1 MREIMS
7 KSFTPWRPEEDAIL
21 TELYHKNLTYPQIG
35 EVLGRSADA
44 VDTRRRKIGLKREFV
59 SHKSPPPDDLREM
72 ARTMNVTQLVKYY
85 GRIRSVV
92 VRWMD
97 ELKLT
102 EVLVSSSGRK
112 KSIPDNFRT
121 MAPTMTCAALMRL
134 YGSDRR
140 TVKGWLR
147 ETGIASIPK
156 AEWYAKTDTFVPDEV
171 KGDEPV
177 ARREFSGHTK
187 LIAAEAANFLRRT
200 HPSVHRADIK
210 MYEQSA
216 HTWGDIKNVPFRGI
230 NQYFVSGKGIMWL
243 DDLIAYAEAKGFKI
257 KELT

>member
-1 MREIMS
+1 MS

-21 TELYHKNLTYPQIG
+21 TELYHKNLTYPQIA
-35 EVLGRSADA
+35 EVIGRSADA

-72 ARTMNVTQLVKYY
+72 ARTMNVTQLVKHY

-102 EVLVSSSGRK
+102 EVIVSSSGRK

-140 TVKGWLR
+140 TVKGWLK

-156 AEWYAKTDTFVPDEV
+156 AEWYAKTDTFVPAEV

-177 ARREFSGHTK
+177 ARREFSSHTK

-216 HTWGDIKNVPFRGI
+216 HTWGDVKNVPFRGI

-243 DDLIAYAEAKGFKI
+243 DDLIAYAEAKGFKV
-257 KELT
+257 KELI

>member
-1 MREIMS
+1 MS

-21 TELYHKNLTYPQIG
+21 TELYHKNLTYPQIAD
-35 EVLGRSADA
+35 VLGRSADA

-72 ARTMNVTQLVKYY
+72 ARTMNVTQLVKHY

-92 VRWMD
+92 LRWMD

-102 EVLVSSSGRK
+102 EVLVSSRGRK
-112 KSIPDNFRT
+112 RSVPDNFHV

-140 TVKGWLR
+140 TVKGWLK

-156 AEWYAKTDTFVPDEV
+156 TEWYAKTDTFVPDEV

-216 HTWGDIKNVPFRGI
+216 HTWGDVKNVPFRGI
-230 NQYFVSGKGIMWL
+230 NQYFVSGKGIMWI
-243 DDLIAYAEAKGFKI
+243 DDLIAYAETKGFKI
-257 KELT
+257 KELI

>member
-1 MREIMS
+1 MS

-102 EVLVSSSGRK
+102 EVIVSSSGRK

-156 AEWYAKTDTFVPDEV
+156 SEWYAKTDTFVPDEV

>member
-1 MREIMS
+1 MS
-7 KSFTPWRPEEDAIL
+7 NSFTPWRSEEDAIL
-21 TELYHKNLTYPQIG
+21 TELYHRNLTYPQIG

-72 ARTMNVTQLVKYY
+72 ARTMNVTQLVKHY

-97 ELKLT
+97 ELQLT
-102 EVLVSSSGRK
+102 EIIVSPRGRK
-112 KSIPDNFRT
+112 SAVPDNFIA
-121 MAPTMTCAALMRL
+121 MAPTMTCAELMRL

-140 TVKGWLR
+140 TIRGWLK
-147 ETGIASIPK
+147 ETGTAPVSKTERYAQTAASIS
-156 AEWYAKTDTFVPDEV
+156 AKSEEEGGVAWRDFNGRV
-171 KGDEPV
+171 KMV
-177 ARREFSGHTK
+177 
-187 LIAAEAANFLRRT
+187 AAEAAHFLRRT
-200 HPSVHRADIK
+200 HPSVHRADIR

-216 HTWGDIKNVPFRGI
+216 HTWGDVKNVPHRGC

-243 DDLIAYAEAKGFKI
+243 DDLIAYAETKGFEI
-257 KELT
+257 KELI

>member
-1 MREIMS
+1 MS

-72 ARTMNVTQLVKYY
+72 ARTMNVTQLVKHY

-92 VRWMD
+92 LRWMD

-102 EVLVSSSGRK
+102 EVIVSSSGRK
-112 KSIPDNFRT
+112 KSVPDNFRT

-216 HTWGDIKNVPFRGI
+216 HTWGDVKNVPFRGI
-230 NQYFVSGKGIMWL
+230 NQYFVSGKGIMWI

-257 KELT
+257 KELI

>member
-1 MREIMS
+1 MS

-21 TELYHKNLTYPQIG
+21 TELYHKNLTYPQIA
-35 EVLGRSADA
+35 EVIGRSADA

-72 ARTMNVTQLVKYY
+72 ARTMNVTQLVKHY

-102 EVLVSSSGRK
+102 EVIVSSSGRK
-112 KSIPDNFRT
+112 KTIPDNFRT

-156 AEWYAKTDTFVPDEV
+156 SEWYAKTDTFVPDEV

-216 HTWGDIKNVPFRGI
+216 HTWGDVKNVPFRGI
-230 NQYFVSGKGIMWL
+230 NQYFVSGKGVMWI

-257 KELT
+257 KELI

>member
-1 MREIMS
+1 MS

-21 TELYHKNLTYPQIG
+21 TELYHKNLTYQQIA

-72 ARTMNVTQLVKYY
+72 ARIMNVTQLVKHY

-92 VRWMD
+92 LRWMD

-112 KSIPDNFRT
+112 KAVPDNFRT

-147 ETGIASIPK
+147 ETGITSIPK
-156 AEWYAKTDTFVPDEV
+156 AEWYAKTDAFVPAEV

-177 ARREFSGHTK
+177 ARREFSSHTK

-216 HTWGDIKNVPFRGI
+216 HTWGDVKNVPFRGI

-243 DDLIAYAEAKGFKI
+243 DDLIAYAQAKGFKI
-257 KELT
+257 KELI